1 MRNLLPCFAS
11 CFLVLAA
18 CGTDGPVAAED
29 EAETE
34 ADPDLALGG
43 AGAVNVTTPFP
54 IDGGDLPGAPD
65 RYKGLPLQLADN
77 GAPAVTAVRGVIGVV
92 CIGMSNSNQECGD
105 YIQKLGT
112 TFAGQVNA
120 KVRVVNCAVGGHAI
134 EKWNDPAYDATLW
147 DACLNQRIGQRGV
160 AADQIRVIYH
170 KAANQFTTGSGGQ
183 VKPAYPDPG
192 SDYFAFRANLTTF
205 AGRLAQKMPAVQAVY
220 TTSRSY
226 GGFAEQAS
234 RGEPLSYEEGHALN
248 TWLAAHPTIG
258 GVWYGWGP
266 YVWAPDCADGTNG
279 SGTCYVR
286 SDYVADG
293 VHPAQGARD
302 KISQLIHARFS
313 RDAWYRP

>member
-1 MRNLLPCFAS
+1 MRLL
-11 CFLVLAA
+11 
-18 CGTDGPVAAED
+18 
-29 EAETE
+29 
-34 ADPDLALGG
+34 LALLLVCAGCGNDGSAADDDAAPDAATDAAPDGG
-43 AGAVNVTTPFP
+43 ESVDVATPFP
-54 IDGGDLPGAPD
+54 IDGSALPGAPGT
-65 RYKGLPLQLADN
+65 YKGLPLALVDS

-105 YIQKLGT
+105 FIQKLGS
-112 TFAGQVNA
+112 TFAGQVSA
-120 KVRVVNCAVGGHAI
+120 AVRVVNCAVGGHAI
-134 EKWNDPAYDATLW
+134 ERWNDPADDATLW

-170 KAANQFTTGSGGQ
+170 KAADQFTTDPGGQ
-183 VKPAYPDPG
+183 VKPPYPDPG
-192 SDYFAFRANLTTF
+192 SDYFTFRANLTVF
-205 AGRLAQKMPAVQAVY
+205 AGRLAQKMPSVQAVY

-226 GGFAEQAS
+226 GGFAGQAT

-248 TWLAAHPTIG
+248 TWLAENPTIG

-266 YVWAPDCADGTNG
+266 YVWAPDCANGTSG

-286 SDYVADG
+286 SDYVTDG

-302 KISQLIHARFS
+302 KISQLIHARLS